1 MAEAEQEKKMS
12 EGRKQRAEQI
22 AWLKEL
28 FQTVQGGVLT
38 DFRGLNVAGMMELR
52 RRFREEGVRYKVVKN
67 TLTKI
72 ALEGTDYQ
80 DLQEIMSGPIAIAY
94 TDGDPIV
101 PARVAVD
108 FAKDNQKLE
117 VRGGFMEG
125 SVLDENQIR
134 EVARI
139 PGREELMAQFLS
151 VVNGPSQKFLGVLN
165 GVPQKFLGVL
175 KARADEMEQG

>member
-1 MAEAEQEKKMS
+1 MGEAGDKKMS
-12 EGRKQRAEQI
+12 EGRKRRAEQI
-22 AWLKEL
+22 AWLKDL

-38 DFRGLNVAGMMELR
+38 DFRGLNVESMTELR
-52 RRFREEGVRYKVVKN
+52 RRFREQGIRYKVVKN
-67 TLTKI
+67 TLTRI

-80 DLQEIMSGPIAIAY
+80 DLQQKMTGPIAIAY
-94 TDGDPIV
+94 TEGDPIA

-108 FAKDNQKLE
+108 FAKDNEKLG

-125 SVLDENQIR
+125 AVLDEAQVQ
-134 EVARI
+134 EVAKI

-151 VVNGPSQKFLGVLN
+151 VLNGPSQKFLGVIN

-175 KARADEMEQG
+175 KAREEQLEGS